1 MDDDARRDGRM
12 GLLPLA
18 DYQQRQRTSN
28 PALHGPRLHR
38 PVRRL
43 QLGNGNRPWAT
54 LDSRR
59 PVLLRLVH
67 HLLRQKATSMTP
79 APGPLVRGLP
89 LAPPGPCML
98 LSPIQMETL
107 VAILP
112 YIEIT
117 LSLLL
122 IIGIV
127 LQQRGA
133 GLGGAF
139 GGDNYAS
146 TFYKRR
152 GAEKFLFNATI
163 VLAVLFVA
171 SAIAGFLI

>member
-1 MDDDARRDGRM
+1 MLVS
-12 GLLPLA
+12 GL
-18 DYQQRQRTSN
+18 
-28 PALHGPRLHR
+28 
-38 PVRRL
+38 
-43 QLGNGNRPWAT
+43 
-54 LDSRR
+54 
-59 PVLLRLVH
+59 
-67 HLLRQKATSMTP
+67 
-79 APGPLVRGLP
+79 
-89 LAPPGPCML
+89 
-98 LSPIQMETL
+98 QMENL
-107 VAILP
+107 KAILP

-139 GGDNYAS
+139 GGDNFSS

-163 VLAVLFVA
+163 VIAVLFVA
-171 SAIAGFLI
+171 AAIAGFLL